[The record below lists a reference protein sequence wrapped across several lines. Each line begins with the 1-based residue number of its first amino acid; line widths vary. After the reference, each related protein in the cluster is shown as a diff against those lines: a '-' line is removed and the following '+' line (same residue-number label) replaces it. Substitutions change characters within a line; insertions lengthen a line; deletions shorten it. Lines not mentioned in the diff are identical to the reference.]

1 MLEISKSTNLNGV
14 VKVDGQVVIYLN
26 ATIDSNNG
34 VGANINRSISNQ
46 ELYMNNKEI
55 VRADVKKFEDAVYAL
70 EDAVS
75 TELISE

>member
-14 VKVDGQVVIYLN
+14 VKIDNQVVLYLN
-26 ATIDSNNG
+26 ATIDSKNG

-46 ELYMNNKEI
+46 ELYMNNKEV